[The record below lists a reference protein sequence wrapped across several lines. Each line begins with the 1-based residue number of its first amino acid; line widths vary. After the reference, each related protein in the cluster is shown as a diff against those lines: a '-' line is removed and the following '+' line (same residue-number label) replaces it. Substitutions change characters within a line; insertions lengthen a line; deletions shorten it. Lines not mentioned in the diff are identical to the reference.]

1 MKEIFPMTQTNAA
14 VIPFETPEPKSPYR
28 RRKYHGSDKPSFSVE
43 QLKLFL
49 DTAKKSGNREFA
61 MFLTAFVHGLRASEI
76 CNLRVADV
84 DFTANKIDIR
94 RSKNG
99 NPSHQAMQRV
109 NGYSESHALELYLK
123 ERATRPG
130 ADSPFLFVSQKPKA
144 DGSRQLGTAQVYRLF
159 VGICEAAGISE
170 QYHHPHVMRHTAGF
184 LLRDAGIGIED
195 IAQILG
201 HKSISSTMIYTRN
214 TMDQVGGQVSKAFK
228 KMF

>member
-1 MKEIFPMTQTNAA
+1 MSPRAA
-14 VIPFETPEPKSPYR
+14 VVAFQKPEPKPPYR

-49 DTAKKSGNREFA
+49 DTAQKTGKREFA
-61 MFLTAFVHGLRASEI
+61 MFLTGFVHGLRASEI

-84 DFTANKIDIR
+84 DFKSNKIDIR
-94 RSKNG
+94 RSKDG
-99 NPSHQAMQRV
+99 NPSRQAMQRV
-109 NGYSESHALELYLK
+109 NGYDESHTLELYIK
-123 ERATRPG
+123 DRATRPG
-130 ADSPFLFVSQKPKA
+130 ADSEFLFLSQKPKQ
-144 DGSRQLGTAQVYRLF
+144 DGSRQLSPSQVYRLF
-159 VGICEAAGISE
+159 CGICEEAGISQE
-170 QYHHPHVMRHTAGF
+170 YRHPHVLRHTAGF

-214 TMDQVGGQVSKAFK
+214 RMDEVGGQVSKAFK